1 MSLRK
6 TTLDITTYI
15 KGINTEASPL
25 IFPDNAS
32 VDESNF
38 LLLRDGSRKRRL
50 GLDYED
56 DYAKI
61 TKNIVIPASGDVYF
75 NSYNWSNAG
84 GLASNSFLVI
94 QIGNV
99 LDIFSALEE
108 NITNNLLYTYTNN
121 DIDSQT
127 EMSMSSV
134 NGSLVITDGTGDI
147 KIISYIDEEFTVS
160 VQRIS
165 TRDLFGVSDIDGVT
179 GVDLTNGDNVSRRA
193 STLTDN
199 HLYNLRNQG
208 WGKPVAT
215 WGGGTTKRDPIS
227 EFIKFSSGGSG
238 IIPMSRSVTPERPKR
253 WVLSTSGY
261 TGKYGDTEYYISFTE
276 VKEGYSYLAL
286 SSGDVY
292 LEHIAYIMG
301 ESEEPRFGPI
311 IYEYEYI
318 ATVKEGQ
325 YLFKSDGDYVVS
337 NTPIQVNNGVF
348 PSNADIVSQFIYPDA
363 EDDSGRTLERFNG
376 KDAEATLPQNMPAPK
391 GSFII
396 DLLNRGSSR
405 IDSLNTLRE
414 KYSGL
419 NYQIV
424 EDLPLDYTT
433 KGASC
438 SASYA
443 GRMFYAGFSG
453 DIIDGDSH
461 SPSLSGYVFY
471 SGLVKNISDITKCYQ
486 VGDPSDKESSE
497 LLDTDG
503 GFIKIDGVNKIIALR
518 VVNNKLIVFGNNG
531 IWSVQGGSDYG
542 FTATNHLVLK
552 ISDRGVL
559 SSNGIVVVD
568 STLFC
573 CCLDGIYLIS
583 NNQVGDL
590 QINSITQSTIQSIY
604 NEIDFND
611 KLHIKGVYDNINN
624 EIKWVYRNR
633 FSSQRN
639 AKELILNL
647 NLNAFTINTLFQLGE
662 NKLPLVVT
670 PIKLEPFTLSKVL
683 EPVVYNGEQVTYNG
697 ENVVYNSLVS
707 NSSSVSNIGYVVV
720 TNKTNGITY
729 TVSQYKNENFID
741 WVSEDLVGVDAEAY
755 IVTGH
760 TLKEIPSAKKIV
772 PYIKF
777 YFKRTEK
784 GYYKENDEIEITNQ
798 TSCLVKSKWEV
809 TSSQNSGRWGQ
820 ETQAYRYRR
829 LYIPENELQEYNEG
843 FELITTN
850 NKLRGYGSSLSLNIK
865 TEPNKDLHLLG
876 WTLDIGVI
884 TNASYPTPSR

>member
-61 TKNIVIPASGDVYF
+61 TKNIVIPASGDIYF

-99 LDIFSALEE
+99 LDIFSALEG
-108 NITNNLLYTYTNN
+108 NITNNLLYTYINN
-121 DIDSQT
+121 DINPQS
-127 EMSMSSV
+127 EMSIDSV

-147 KIISYIDEEFTVS
+147 KIISYSEGTFTVS
-160 VQRIS
+160 VQRIL
-165 TRDLFGVSDIDGVT
+165 TRDLFGVNDIDSIT
-179 GVDLTNGDNVSRRA
+179 NLDLNNGDNVSRRA
-193 STLTDN
+193 TILTDQ

-208 WGKPVAT
+208 WGRPMAT
-215 WGGGTTKRDPIS
+215 WGGGTNKKDLIS
-227 EFIKFSSGGSG
+227 EFIRYSSSGSG
-238 IIPMSRSVTPERPKR
+238 IVPISRSVTDERPKR
-253 WVLSTSGY
+253 WVLNTAGY
-261 TGKYGDTEYYISFTE
+261 TGKYGTTEYVSFSSVSEDISYFC
-276 VKEGYSYLAL
+276 L

-292 LEHIAYIMG
+292 LETIQDSDPVTYT
-301 ESEEPRFGPI
+301 
-311 IYEYEYI
+311 YEYV
-318 ATVKEGQ
+318 ATVSEGQ
-325 YLFKSDGDYVVS
+325 YLFISDGDYIVS
-337 NTPIQVNNGVF
+337 DVPKNEVQGIF
-348 PSNADIVSQFIYPDA
+348 PSNADIISQFVYPDP

-376 KDAEATLPQNMPAPK
+376 KDAVTTLPQNQPAPR
-391 GSFII
+391 GSFVI

-405 IDSLNTLRE
+405 VESLNNLKS
-414 KYSGL
+414 KYPEL
-419 NYQIV
+419 IYKLV

-438 SASYA
+438 AVSYA

-453 DIIDGDSH
+453 DIVDGDSH

-471 SGLVKNISDITKCYQ
+471 SGLVKNISDITRCYQ
-486 VGDPSDKESSE
+486 VGDPTSDESSE

-518 VVNNKLIVFGNNG
+518 VVNNKLVVFGNNG

-552 ISDRGVL
+552 LSDRGCL
-559 SSNGIVVVD
+559 SSNGIVLVD
-568 STLFC
+568 NSVFC
-573 CCLDGIYLIS
+573 CCFDGIYLIS
-583 NNQVGDL
+583 NDQVGSL
-590 QINSITQSTIQSIY
+590 QINSITQNTIQTIY
-604 NEIDFND
+604 DNIDYND
-611 KLHIKGVYDNINN
+611 KLFIKGIYDNINN

-633 FSSQRN
+633 LSSQRD

-647 NLNAFTINTLFQLGE
+647 NLNAFTINTLFQLDDD
-662 NKLPLVVT
+662 KLPLVVM
-670 PIKLEPFTLSKVL
+670 PVKLEPFTISQVS

-697 ENVVYNSLVS
+697 EDVVYNSLVS
-707 NSSSVSNIGYVVV
+707 NTSTISNIGYLTV
-720 TNKTNGITY
+720 TSKTNGITY
-729 TVSQYKNENFID
+729 TISQYKNANFID
-741 WVSEDLVGVDAEAY
+741 WISEDSVGVDADAY

-772 PYIKF
+772 PYIKL

-784 GYYKENDEIEITNQ
+784 GYYKEDDEITIVNQ
-798 TSCLVKSKWEV
+798 SSCLVRSKWEV
-809 TSSQNSGRWGQ
+809 TSNQNSGRWGQ
-820 ETQAYRYRR
+820 ETQMYRYRR
-829 LYIPENELQEYNEG
+829 LYIPEDELQEYNEG

-850 NKLRGYGSSLSLNIK
+850 NKLRGYGSSLSLNIR
-865 TEPNKDLHLLG
+865 TEPNKDLHILG

-884 TNASYPTPSR
+884 TNARYPTPSR